1 MINQRN
7 HIMIRVTAL
16 DSRPSAAIAAI
27 AAVAFNPET
36 GAIADQMYC
45 PVDIESSQR
54 EGGTIGASAFK
65 YWLRQSAE
73 SRSELLSDVSLEL
86 REALARLNLFVLRQG
101 EFSNCPVWFK
111 NLDNDAPIIYS
122 AMAAAGIAPAWQ
134 YAHAHRASTL
144 LEFIPVVVHG
154 GCITIGD
161 RTSQNLLN
169 DALHQSQLITSA
181 WRALSAMSAA
191 YLRSVPDHL
200 VSAERP

>member
-1 MINQRN
+1 MNNQRN

-36 GAIADQMYC
+36 GAITDQMYC

-54 EGGTIGASAFK
+54 EGGTIDASAFK

-73 SRSELLSDVSLEL
+73 SRAELLSDVSLEL

-101 EFSNCPVWFK
+101 EFGNCPVWFK
-111 NLDNDAPIIYS
+111 RLDNDAPIIYS
-122 AMAAAGIAPAWQ
+122 AMALTGTAPAWK
-134 YAHAHRASTL
+134 YAHAHHVSTL
-144 LEFIPVVVHG
+144 LEFIPPA
-154 GCITIGD
+154 
-161 RTSQNLLN
+161 RTPFYYDTPPLNLLD
-169 DALHQSQLITSA
+169 DALHQVRLITDA
-181 WRALSAMSAA
+181 WRATSAMNAA

-200 VSAERP
+200 VSVERP

>member
-1 MINQRN
+1 MINQLN
-7 HIMIRVTAL
+7 HITIRVTAL
-16 DSRPSAAIAAI
+16 DARPSAAIAAI

-45 PVDIESSQR
+45 SVDIESSQR
-54 EGGTIGASAFK
+54 EGGTIDASAFK

-86 REALARLNLFVLRQG
+86 REALTKLNLFVLRQG
-101 EFSNCPVWFK
+101 EFGSCPVWFK
-111 NLDNDAPIIYS
+111 NLDIDAPIIYS

-134 YAHAHRASTL
+134 YAHAHHVSTL
-144 LEFIPVVVHG
+144 IEFIPVVVHG
-154 GCITIGD
+154 GCITICD

-181 WRALSAMSAA
+181 WRALSAMNAA

-200 VSAERP
+200 AIMERS

>member
-54 EGGTIGASAFK
+54 EGGTIGASTVQ

-73 SRSELLSDVSLEL
+73 ARTELLSDVSLEL

-101 EFSNCPVWFK
+101 EFGNCPVWFK
-111 NLDNDAPIIYS
+111 RLDNDAPIIYS
-122 AMAAAGIAPAWQ
+122 AMASIGIASAWQ
-134 YAHAHRASTL
+134 YAHAYHVSTL
-144 LEFIPVVVHG
+144 LEFIPPA
-154 GCITIGD
+154 
-161 RTSQNLLN
+161 RTPFYYDTPSLNLLD
-169 DALHQSQLITSA
+169 DALHQVRLITDA
-181 WRALSAMSAA
+181 WRAMSAMNAA
-191 YLRSVPDHL
+191 YLRSVSDHL
-200 VSAERP
+200 MSVERP